1 MSNIFIEYPKCS
13 TCKKAKKYLE
23 DRNVKF
29 IDRNIVDE
37 TPTFEELKTWIELS
51 QKPIN
56 NFFNTSGIL
65 YRQMELSKKLIDMT
79 DEEKIKLL
87 SSNGMLIKRP
97 LLVLNNNV
105 LIGFNEKEWKEE
117 I

>member
-105 LIGFNEKEWKEE
+105 LIGFKEKEWKEE